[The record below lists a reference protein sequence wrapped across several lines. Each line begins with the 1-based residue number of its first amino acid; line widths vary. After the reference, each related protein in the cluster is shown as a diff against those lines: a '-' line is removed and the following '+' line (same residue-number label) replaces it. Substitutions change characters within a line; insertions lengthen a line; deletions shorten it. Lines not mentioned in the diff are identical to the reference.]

1 MISPNDIASLTK
13 DDIMDIS
20 RMCYQDSKKAAKIIY
35 PERFYRDFDKEH
47 DKIFDLLDNSDNP
60 RKVIAAPRGTGKTS
74 LSNLLIPTK
83 KLAFLDSQFVVPVSN
98 TSAAAKQ
105 QSENLKREFMSNP
118 LLKTIFNINK
128 TRNFS
133 KKQWIVEIAGQRSM
147 VWPKGAG
154 QQVRGMLFQNSRPD
168 LVIVDDLENDEN
180 LHSEVQRARLK
191 EWFFGPLVNIV
202 DRGRKDWEIIYIDT
216 LKHEDSLL
224 QDLLD
229 DPAWDSVVLEICDD
243 DYNSNYPNMISDEE
257 VKELADQ
264 YKSQGQL
271 DVFFREYR
279 NMPISTEDSSFKQD
293 YFQYYTKLPAKE
305 RPNFNDKRRFE
316 TVIVI
321 DPAKTVKMHS
331 AESALVGGSID
342 LLDGNFYY
350 RDIVSGKWHPDEL
363 YNEMIQMIR
372 RLKPSVVGVE
382 VTGLNE
388 FVTYPIKQ
396 QLLEHAPM
404 VALQDLH
411 ARAGIGEPGKI
422 QRVRSLVSYFRTGSV
437 WLNHANSG
445 GFEAQLLSFPRAKRW
460 DIMDAAAYFVELFE
474 KGQKY
479 AAGTQDDIPSKD
491 EVENEWAELGYTD
504 KEKEPLIMRGI

>member
-1 MISPNDIASLTK
+1 MIDAAKLTK

-20 RMCYQDSKKAAKIIY
+20 RLCYRDSKAAAKIIY

-83 KLAFLDSQFVVPVSN
+83 QLAFLDSRFVVPVSN
-98 TSAAAKQ
+98 TSAAAEQ
-105 QSENLKREFMSNP
+105 QSENLKQEFMSNP
-118 LLKTIFNINK
+118 VLKTIFNIQK

-133 KKQWIVEIAGQRSM
+133 KKQWIVEIAGQKSM
-147 VWPKGAG
+147 IWPKGAG

-202 DRGRKDWEIIYIDT
+202 DRGRKDWEMIYIDT

-224 QDLLD
+224 QDLLED
-229 DPAWDSVVLEICDD
+229 SNWDSVVLEICDD
-243 DYNSNYPNMISDEE
+243 SYNSNFPNMMSSEE
-257 VKELADQ
+257 IKELAEQ
-264 YKSQGQL
+264 YKQQGQL

-279 NMPISTEDSSFKQD
+279 NMPISTEDSTFKQD
-293 YFQYYTKLPAKE
+293 YFQYY
-305 RPNFNDKRRFE
+305 NDMEVVPDFRDQRRFE
-316 TVIVI
+316 TVLVI

-331 AESALVGGSID
+331 ADSALVGGSID
-342 LLDGNFYY
+342 LEDGAFYY
-350 RDIVSGKWHPDEL
+350 RDIVSGKFHPDEL
-363 YNEMIQMIR
+363 YREMIQMIH
-372 RLKPSVVGVE
+372 RLRPSVVGVE

-388 FVTYPIKQ
+388 FVTYPIKN
-396 QLLEHAPM
+396 QLLKHAPM
-404 VALQDLH
+404 VQLIELH
-411 ARAGIGEPGKI
+411 ARGGVNEPGKTARI
-422 QRVRSLVSYFRTGSV
+422 RSLVSWFRTGSV
-437 WLNHANSG
+437 WLNKANSG
-445 GFEAQLLSFPRAKRW
+445 GLEAQLLSFPRSKRW

-474 KGQKY
+474 RGQKY
-479 AAGTQDDIPSKD
+479 ATTTQDDIPSKEEVQD
-491 EVENEWAELGYTD
+491 EWEALGYT
-504 KEKEPLIMRGI
+504 KAEKNPLTINGI